1 MAQKSKAMLRVVT
14 GQGIIPR
21 PNWLERILT
30 MFDVRKARI
39 DLSRLS
45 DDQLRDIGLTRDDVR
60 AELEK
65 PLWNAPAYWRQ
76 QSV

>member
-45 DDQLRDIGLTRDDVR
+45 DDQLRDIGLTREDVR

-65 PLWNAPAYWRQ
+65 PLWDVPTHWRQ